1 MSRNWNLPDGL
12 TPEGLDRALGYDDR
26 ICDRCKEEVDELEDM
41 MWRGRRLRVCTPCA
55 VGYEDAGDAEFD
67 RRRERE
73 GDAP

>member
-1 MSRNWNLPDGL
+1 MAK
-12 TPEGLDRALGYDDR
+12 PENDEPAR
-26 ICDRCKEEVDELEDM
+26 CDRCKQSGVELEDM
-41 MWRGRRLRVCTPCA
+41 SWMWRGRRLRLCTPCA